1 MIRDERW
8 QRIKEIFTS
17 VQSSAPGER
26 AGLLDEA
33 CRDDKF
39 IRSEVESLLAA
50 DATNDDFLNAPA
62 YEFVAG
68 MVAGGER
75 GLGRGRGIGRFRKMG
90 VLGGGGTGGVYLIPD
105 PSLWSKGAP
114 LPFPSPIS
122 YVTH

>member
-39 IRSEVESLLAA
+39 IRSEVESLLVA

-68 MVAGGER
+68 MLAGEEKRAGA
-75 GLGRGRGIGRFRKMG
+75 GLGGGGCRIMG
-90 VLGGGGTGGVYLIPD
+90 AVGGGGTGGR
-105 PSLWSKGAP
+105 
-114 LPFPSPIS
+114 
-122 YVTH
+122 